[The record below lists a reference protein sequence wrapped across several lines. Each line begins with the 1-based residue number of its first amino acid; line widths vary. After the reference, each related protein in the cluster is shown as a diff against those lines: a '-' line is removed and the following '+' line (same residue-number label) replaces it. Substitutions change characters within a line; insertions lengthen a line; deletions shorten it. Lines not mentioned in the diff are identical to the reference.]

1 MLDIRSILIRVKAA
15 CSLLICFAIAEVAV
29 TGTRNVEATS
39 NNGPK
44 STVQGSSAIGQ
55 TKGKVNG
62 KIVFT
67 SDRNKDPG
75 FKLWSMNPDGSNPTQ
90 LTSESGRDPSLP
102 SYMPVYDGPAKWS
115 PDGSKIAFK
124 AIRNGDYRTESY
136 AIYVM
141 DADAGNVQRIVIDSS
156 SIHDAS
162 EIGSFEWSP
171 DGTKYL
177 FDAGVYVVLLDEFSK
192 VHANLFTSSLDGKT
206 VVQLTNDKN
215 VFNGLAS
222 WSPDGKSIVFVS
234 DPQDGSGSGGIQ
246 VMNADGS
253 SRHTIGTGGSFPSW
267 SPDGSKIVF
276 VGGHQLYTINPD
288 GSGLIQLT
296 YFPPNYGGAY
306 YGSAYSGPRYSP
318 DGTKIV
324 FERTLYDFTANI
336 YEIFVINADGSNL
349 INISNRL
356 VTTPAVYDLDPDWQ
370 PLSVPSNDP
379 SPSVL
384 GFSDRLYLEPCSPL
398 AEIVVTRTGNLNQT
412 VSCDYQT
419 KSGPYANPSGHLTFD
434 PGETSKS
441 IKASEF
447 SWYCDV
453 SVPTKFTLVNNSGNT
468 TFVGGVKDAT
478 VVFVPSNANPIGNS
492 TFFVRQ
498 HYRDFLGREP
508 DSLGWDYW
516 ISTMTACGPA
526 TYAPCGNKRVDVSA
540 AFFLSIEFQETG
552 YLVYRIYKAAY
563 GNLPGGPVPIKF
575 NEFLP
580 DTREIGHGVIV
591 NEGNWEPQL
600 EANKQAFF
608 SEFVQRS
615 RFTVAYPTF
624 MTPVQFIDGLFANA
638 GVIPSVSERESAIGE
653 FNGAT
658 GSADNAA
665 RARALR
671 RVAENATLQQQ
682 EFNRA
687 FVLMQYF
694 GYLRRDPSSGPD
706 TNFDGYNFWLNKLN
720 QFNGDYNKAEM
731 VKAFISSGEY
741 RQRFGP

>member
-141 DADAGNVQRIVIDSS
+141 DADAGNVQRMVIVSS

-318 DGTKIV
+318 DGTNIV

-492 TFFVRQ
+492 SFFVRQ

-563 GNLPGGPVPIKF
+563 GNLPGGPVQIKF

-580 DTREIGHGVIV
+580 DTRQIGHGVIV

-624 MTPVQFIDGLFANA
+624 MTPVQFVDTLFANA

-706 TNFDGYNFWLNKLN
+706 GNFDGYNFWLNKLN